1 MDLNYQ
7 AAQKEDI
14 NQIFDL
20 NQKLIDQ
27 YENVEMI
34 DYDRVMKWVK
44 KKIETYIHD
53 YQAIYYEGKKVGY
66 LYLHDEADKLELD
79 DFYILE
85 NYRNQGIGSQV
96 LRDCLTISTKKQR
109 ELFLYIFS
117 KNVRAIALY
126 QSFGFEIIKEVGQT
140 RYIMER

>member
-27 YENVEMI
+27 YEKIEMI
-34 DYDRVMKWVK
+34 DYDRVMKWVQ

-53 YQAIYYEGKKVGY
+53 YQAIYYEGKS
-66 LYLHDEADKLELD
+66 
-79 DFYILE
+79 
-85 NYRNQGIGSQV
+85 GIFV
-96 LRDCLTISTKKQR
+96 L
-109 ELFLYIFS
+109 
-117 KNVRAIALY
+117 
-126 QSFGFEIIKEVGQT
+126 T
-140 RYIMER
+140 R